1 MTMNTKPLRNSAVIL
16 FAVATLALSGCAA
29 IDDLVNRQATQTY
42 DNTDHF
48 GADASVDAGWIPAD
62 ATKIT
67 LRTPAENA
75 GDVAVILLV
84 SDAELPESCLEAERR
99 SAPMLS
105 IDGAPD
111 VYQPKNS
118 TIHVCDDWTVMKAAD
133 GWFGWTPNNGD

>member
-1 MTMNTKPLRNSAVIL
+1 MNKKPLRNSAVIL

-29 IDDLVNRQATQTY
+29 IDDLVNRQATHTY
-42 DNTDHF
+42 DNKDHF

-62 ATKIT
+62 ATEIT

-84 SDAELPESCLEAERR
+84 SNSELPESCLDSERQ

-105 IDGAPD
+105 IDGAPE
-111 VYQPKNS
+111 VYEPKNS
-118 TIHVCDDWTVMKAAD
+118 KIEVCDDWTVMKAAN
-133 GWFGWTPNNGD
+133 GWFGWTPNDGD

>member
-1 MTMNTKPLRNSAVIL
+1 MNKNPVRTSAAIL
-16 FAVATLALSGCAA
+16 FVAATLALSGCAA
-29 IDDLVNRQATQTY
+29 IDDLVNRQATHTY
-42 DNTDHF
+42 DDKDHF

-62 ATKIT
+62 ATEIT

-84 SDAELPESCLEAERR
+84 SDAELPESCLEAERK

-111 VYQPKNS
+111 VYEPKNS
-118 TIHVCDDWTVMKAAD
+118 KIHVCDDWTVMEAAN

>member
-1 MTMNTKPLRNSAVIL
+1 MDKKPLRSSAVIL

-29 IDDLVNRQATQTY
+29 IDDLVNRQATHTY
-42 DNTDHF
+42 DNKDHF
-48 GADASVDAGWIPAD
+48 GTDASVDAGWIPAD
-62 ATKIT
+62 ATEIT

-84 SDAELPESCLEAERR
+84 SNAGLPEPCLEAERK
-99 SAPMLS
+99 SAPLLS

-111 VYQPKNS
+111 VYEPKNS
-118 TIHVCDDWTVMKAAD
+118 KIHVCDDWTVMEATN